1 MSNNVISSSMITAET
16 QRILHNNSA
25 FLGKI
30 NTQFEDQFAKVGKK
44 AGSTINIRNPIQV
57 TIRDGATASI
67 QDVNE
72 TTVPLTIQPEFGADM
87 AFSDFD
93 LNLSI
98 DDFSN
103 RYIKPVASRLASELD
118 KRIGAL
124 YNKVANFSGTPGT
137 QPSTVA
143 HIMNVAAILDSN
155 SCPTDDRH
163 IILSP
168 YAQAS
173 VVGGFS
179 GLFNSSKEVSDQ
191 YKKGSMGEAFGFDWG
206 MSQNVPSH
214 TVGGLGGT
222 PLVDG
227 ANQGTIN
234 SGATDN
240 PYASTT
246 SLLTKGWTAAVAN
259 RLKAGD
265 VFTIAGVV
273 AVNPETKIS
282 TGILQ
287 PFTVTADV
295 ASTAGGAGTVV
306 ISPAIIAGGAY
317 QNVTAR
323 PADGAA
329 LTILT
334 GTASTAYRQNIA
346 FHKDAITLATVDMIL
361 PKAMEMASQVEVDGV
376 NIRFVRGFDITNN
389 RYVSRFDIMAGMAI
403 TRKEWVC
410 RLTS

>member
-1 MSNNVISSSMITAET
+1 MANNVISSSMITAET
-16 QRILHNNSA
+16 QRIIHNNSA

-44 AGSTINIRNPIQV
+44 AGSTINVRNPIQV

-72 TTVPLTIQPEFGADM
+72 STVPLTIQPEFGADM

-118 KRIGAL
+118 RRIGAL
-124 YNKVANFSGTPGT
+124 YTGVANFSGTAGT

-143 HIMNVAAILDSN
+143 HIMDAAAILDSN
-155 SCPTDDRH
+155 SCPQGDRH
-163 IILSP
+163 MVLSP

-179 GLFNSSKEVSDQ
+179 GLFNSSKEVSEQ
-191 YKKGSMGEAFGFDWG
+191 YKSGSMGSAFGFDWA

-214 TVGGLGGT
+214 TVGVLGGT
-222 PLVDG
+222 PTVNG
-227 ANQGTIN
+227 ANQGLIN

-240 PYASTT
+240 PYAATT
-246 SLLTKGWTAAVAN
+246 SLITQAWTSAVAV

-265 VFTIAGVV
+265 VFTIAGVY

-282 TGILQ
+282 TSKLQ
-287 PFTVTADV
+287 QFTCTAD
-295 ASTAGGAGTVV
+295 ASSDGAGALTAI

-317 QNVTAR
+317 QTVTAR
-323 PADGAA
+323 PASGAA
-329 LTILT
+329 ITILT
-334 GTASTAYRQNIA
+334 GTASTAYRQNFA
-346 FHKDAITLATVDMIL
+346 YHKDAITLATVDMIL
-361 PKAMEMASQVEVDGV
+361 PKSMEMASQTEVDGV
-376 NIRFVRGFDITNN
+376 NIRFVRGYDITNN

-403 TRKEWVC
+403 TRPSWVV